1 MDALEQEYK
10 SPFDFEQGVNSSY
23 LYLSPSVIVT
33 PPGSP
38 HVTVTAR
45 GAVRPD
51 SVTEVGEDAVM
62 SVTVS
67 PSVPTL
73 TEEEQE
79 ELRDELLKL
88 EDEVV
93 TLSQVL
99 AAKEK
104 QVADIK
110 RKLGI
115 TPLNE
120 LKQNISKSWQEVT
133 TSTAYKKTSEGLSVA
148 GQKATAAFTS
158 MGSAI
163 SRKFEDVSIRSL
175 QHSASMPVMRNTH
188 TFKSFEEKVETL
200 KVKMSPTASQGDF
213 GDVLT
218 STATSDPSVP
228 VEKRPEATPIATQE
242 EQPH

>member
-23 LYLSPSVIVT
+23 LFLSPSVIVT

-51 SVTEVGEDAVM
+51 SITEVGEDAVM
-62 SVTVS
+62 SVAVS

-79 ELRDELLKL
+79 ELRDELLRV

-163 SRKFEDVSIRSL
+163 SRKFEDVRLQSISN
-175 QHSASMPVMRNTH
+175 SFGNTT

-200 KVKMSPTASQGDF
+200 KVKD
-213 GDVLT
+213 
-218 STATSDPSVP
+218 
-228 VEKRPEATPIATQE
+228 EKRSQDEPDSISG
-242 EQPH
+242 

>member
-51 SVTEVGEDAVM
+51 SITEVGEDAVM
-62 SVTVS
+62 SVAVS

-79 ELRDELLKL
+79 ELRDELLRV

-163 SRKFEDVSIRSL
+163 SRKFEDV
-175 QHSASMPVMRNTH
+175 RNTP

-213 GDVLT
+213 SDVLT

-228 VEKRPEATPIATQE
+228 VEKWPEATPIATQE

>member
-1 MDALEQEYK
+1 MEEADQ
-10 SPFDFEQGVNSSY
+10 
-23 LYLSPSVIVT
+23 
-33 PPGSP
+33 
-38 HVTVTAR
+38 

-51 SVTEVGEDAVM
+51 SIPEIGEDAVT

-67 PSVPTL
+67 PSIPTL

-79 ELRDELLKL
+79 ELREELLRV
-88 EDEVV
+88 EDEIL

-99 AAKEK
+99 ATKEN
-104 QVADIK
+104 QLADIK

-120 LKQNISKSWQEVT
+120 LKQNLSKSWQEVT

-148 GQKATAAFTS
+148 GQKATAAFNN

-175 QHSASMPVMRNTH
+175 QHSASMPVMRNTP

-200 KVKMSPTASQGDF
+200 KVKMSPAASQGDF

-218 STATSDPSVP
+218 STATSDPSVV
-228 VEKRPEATPIATQE
+228 VEKQPEATPIALQE
-242 EQPH
+242 EHLQ

>member
-163 SRKFEDVSIRSL
+163 SRKFEDVRLQSISNYFG
-175 QHSASMPVMRNTH
+175 NTH

-200 KVKMSPTASQGDF
+200 KVKD
-213 GDVLT
+213 
-218 STATSDPSVP
+218 
-228 VEKRPEATPIATQE
+228 EKRSQDEPDSISG
-242 EQPH
+242 